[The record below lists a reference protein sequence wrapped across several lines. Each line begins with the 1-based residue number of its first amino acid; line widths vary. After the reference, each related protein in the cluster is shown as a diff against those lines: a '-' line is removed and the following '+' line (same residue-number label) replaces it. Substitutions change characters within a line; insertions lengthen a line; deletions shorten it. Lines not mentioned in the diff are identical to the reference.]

1 MPHRLSPVV
10 RLVVTNHGKM
20 ENTRF
25 VKCVSNTNEQIVSF
39 KDGGTDATWT
49 RAKQYEYYK
58 GLIADIIAD
67 FGDDSTNAR
76 IFFEA
81 FDEALE
87 EWRSYHAKAESRYRS
102 AVQMLKD
109 YK

>member
-1 MPHRLSPVV
+1 MDNP
-10 RLVVTNHGKM
+10 
-20 ENTRF
+20 
-25 VKCVSNTNEQIVSF
+25 
-39 KDGGTDATWT
+39 TWT
-49 RAKQYEYYK
+49 DHQQRQYYK
-58 GLIADIIAD
+58 NLIADIIAD
-67 FGDDSTNAR
+67 FGDDSRNAR

-87 EWRSYHAKAESRYRS
+87 DWRSYHAKAESRYRS

>member
-1 MPHRLSPVV
+1 MDTP
-10 RLVVTNHGKM
+10 N
-20 ENTRF
+20 
-25 VKCVSNTNEQIVSF
+25 
-39 KDGGTDATWT
+39 WT
-49 RAKQYEYYK
+49 QAQQHTYYK

-67 FGDDSTNAR
+67 FGDDSRNAR

-102 AVQMLKD
+102 AFQMLKEF
-109 YK
+109 K